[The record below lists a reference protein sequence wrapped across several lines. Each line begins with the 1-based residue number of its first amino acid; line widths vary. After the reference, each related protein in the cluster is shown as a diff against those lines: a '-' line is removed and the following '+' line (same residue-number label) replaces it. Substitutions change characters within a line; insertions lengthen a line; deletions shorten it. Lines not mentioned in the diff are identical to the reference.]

1 MKARKVLVI
10 THGHFG
16 IELVKSVEMI
26 MGKQDFIDAMGL
38 VPGQSVD
45 DLRQQAFDVLAKND
59 AEGAETIVACD
70 LFGGSPGNV
79 ALSCLGKSDC
89 KVVLGVNMPFLI
101 ELIQDVNDIESI
113 DELIDTAMEVGR
125 AGLIKKDRATLLK
138 G

>member
-45 DLRQQAFDVLAKND
+45 DLRQQTFDVLAKNERRRSSHVTSSGE
-59 AEGAETIVACD
+59 APATSLSPVWAKAIVR
-70 LFGGSPGNV
+70 
-79 ALSCLGKSDC
+79 LSW
-89 KVVLGVNMPFLI
+89 
-101 ELIQDVNDIESI
+101 
-113 DELIDTAMEVGR
+113 A
-125 AGLIKKDRATLLK
+125 
-138 G
+138 